1 MNFNEKLPQFWRIW
15 AFKNMLKLKT
25 VTERGDNGNRYFD
38 NTFSFSNEFR
48 SVRPYFITLRDDLL
62 ITQQYVYTCGNNG
75 YQFRTA
81 FSVCLTLK
89 AFICRRKSQI
99 MLRENTG
106 GNAAKGCQQKST
118 KSKKFSRVMAST
130 DSHGIVKI
138 PACLPGGLE

>member
-1 MNFNEKLPQFWRIW
+1 MHINEKLPQFVRIC

-62 ITQQYVYTCGNNG
+62 IRQQYVYTCGDNG

-89 AFICRRKSQI
+89 AFICQRKSQI
-99 MLRENTG
+99 MLRENTEEML
-106 GNAAKGCQQKST
+106 QKVA
-118 KSKKFSRVMAST
+118 SKNPPNQKNSAESWRQRTRTES
-130 DSHGIVKI
+130 
-138 PACLPGGLE
+138 

>member
-1 MNFNEKLPQFWRIW
+1 
-15 AFKNMLKLKT
+15 MLKLKT

-89 AFICRRKSQI
+89 AFICQRKSQI
-99 MLRENTG
+99 MLRENTEEML
-106 GNAAKGCQQKST
+106 QKVA
-118 KSKKFSRVMAST
+118 SKNPPNQKNSAESWRQRTRTES
-130 DSHGIVKI
+130 
-138 PACLPGGLE
+138 